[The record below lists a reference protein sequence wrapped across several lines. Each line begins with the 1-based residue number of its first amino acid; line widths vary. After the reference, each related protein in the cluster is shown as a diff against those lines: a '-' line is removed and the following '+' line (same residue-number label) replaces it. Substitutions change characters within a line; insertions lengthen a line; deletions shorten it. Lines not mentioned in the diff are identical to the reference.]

1 MTAPT
6 ASSTTVAAPPVSSGA
21 ASPSST
27 SAPTSSTPV
36 CRRASRM
43 PWAPAATAR
52 VVSSSTAAN
61 SPRPTVLISR

>member
-6 ASSTTVAAPPVSSGA
+6 ASSTTVATPPVTSGA

-27 SAPTSSTPV
+27 SAPTSSSPV
-36 CRRASRM
+36 CRSAVRI
-43 PWAPAATAR
+43 PCAPAATAR

-61 SPRPTVLISR
+61 SPRPTVLINR